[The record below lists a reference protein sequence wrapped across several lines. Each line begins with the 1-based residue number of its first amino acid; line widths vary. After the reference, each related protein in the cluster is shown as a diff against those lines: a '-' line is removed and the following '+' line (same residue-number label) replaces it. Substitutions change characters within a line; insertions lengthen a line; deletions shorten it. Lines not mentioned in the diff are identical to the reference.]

1 MIFLSFIAFSLYF
14 GLNLSIL
21 LLSITWNLFH
31 FIEFSRNL
39 QGKNV
44 WTHFSLYI
52 FEWQIWR
59 FLSGKKSPLST
70 QDKMRFRHFISAS
83 SFIWESC
90 FWLILMI
97 VFSNFLRR
105 RRQKNVFP
113 SSYHLEY
120 MMAHC
125 AIIYPLQL
133 NWKKSNFLAFLGWA
147 KAIILPS
154 KTSTHMLINW
164 SKRRNTFQTLFWN
177 DQYLTKYPLH
187 SFRNIVLEIGVN
199 NQLTI
204 TSAENV
210 NKQLKSRKSAENVI
224 KQLNISLIFEILN
237 RYLIKLLRNFLSYK
251 IQIWSYL
258 VLSIIQGQHTV
269 AVSIFCLDVSRSWRG

>member
-1 MIFLSFIAFSLYF
+1 MIFLNIFTVFWSKFVYFVTFHNLKSISFYWIFKKSPREKC
-14 GLNLSIL
+14 LNSFLI
-21 LLSITWNLFH
+21 IHFWVTNLTF
-31 FIEFSRNL
+31 L
-39 QGKNV
+39 V
-44 WTHFSLYI
+44 W
-52 FEWQIWR
+52 
-59 FLSGKKSPLST
+59 KKSPLST

-164 SKRRNTFQTLFWN
+164 SKCRNTFQTLFWV
-177 DQYLTKYPLH
+177 LMT
-187 SFRNIVLEIGVN
+187 NIWP
-199 NQLTI
+199 
-204 TSAENV
+204 
-210 NKQLKSRKSAENVI
+210 
-224 KQLNISLIFEILN
+224 NI
-237 RYLIKLLRNFLSYK
+237 R
-251 IQIWSYL
+251 
-258 VLSIIQGQHTV
+258 
-269 AVSIFCLDVSRSWRG
+269 